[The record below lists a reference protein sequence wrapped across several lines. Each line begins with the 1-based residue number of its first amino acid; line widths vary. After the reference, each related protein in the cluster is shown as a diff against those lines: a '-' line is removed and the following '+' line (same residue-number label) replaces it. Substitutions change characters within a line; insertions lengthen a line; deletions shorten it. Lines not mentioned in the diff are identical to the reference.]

1 MAIPN
6 KNDGVLSMFY
16 YSPSVKQCHNLKGKP
31 WRAVVYYTDP
41 ITKLKRQKS
50 KTLRGA
56 NGKREALKMAR
67 EWMDEINAI
76 AEKNEFDKNEKTVE
90 SVILAYEEMR
100 LSKGIQKSTYKRNL
114 LITKNYI
121 TPYLGDYLFTSID
134 RNDIDDWVSKL
145 FEKGYSPTT
154 ILNAFKQLKKVYTY
168 YFDRDEI
175 EINPF
180 KGVKTPKGGGA
191 RKTHLTKE
199 QMDAFLSAVMTEYET
214 PQNAMYCGC
223 MIACYAGLRRG
234 EICALRWRNID
245 FQAQTITIDSA
256 IGYGEGGGYTKD
268 PKNESS
274 KRTFPI
280 LPQLLEV
287 LKERYDYLKPQSNW
301 FVIGNEEKFM
311 SLQSFTYSFQK
322 LADKYGLVDYYGK
335 RLTPH
340 GLRHNI
346 ASIGIRSGMD
356 IASLATMMGHAS
368 KAMTLDIYGDDDPDA
383 MKTASEKLA
392 LRFDDESEIAVS
404 DKTAEK
410 LYEIEQKLKQDET
423 AIQAEPKAKR
433 KPNRNTNRQVK
444 RKIKKRGI

>member
-1 MAIPN
+1 
-6 KNDGVLSMFY
+6 MFY
-16 YSPSVKQCHNLKGKP
+16 YSPSVKQCHNIKGKP
-31 WRAVVYYTDP
+31 WRATVYYTDP
-41 ITKLKRQKS
+41 ATKIKRQKT
-50 KTLRGA
+50 KTLREA
-56 NGKREALKMAR
+56 NGKREALKLAR
-67 EWMDEINAI
+67 VWMDELNAI
-76 AEKNEFDKNEKTVE
+76 ADKNEFDKNEKTVE

-100 LSKGIQKSTYKRNL
+100 LSRGIQKSTYKRNL

-134 RNDIDDWVSKL
+134 RNDIDDWLDKL

-154 ILNAFKQLKKVYTY
+154 ILNAFKELKKVYTY

-175 EINPF
+175 DKDPF

-199 QMDAFLSAVMTEYET
+199 QMNAFLNAVMTEYET
-214 PQNAMYCGC
+214 PKNAMYCGC

-234 EICALRWRNID
+234 EICGLRWRNID
-245 FQAQTITIDSA
+245 FQAQTITVDSA

-280 LPQLLEV
+280 MPQLLEV
-287 LKERYDYLKPQSNW
+287 LKERYDYLKPQNNW
-301 FVIGNEEKFM
+301 FVIGDKEKFM
-311 SLQSFTYSFQK
+311 SLQSFTNSFQK
-322 LADKYGLVDYYGK
+322 LADSYNLVDYYGK

-356 IASLATMMGHAS
+356 IASLAKMMGHAS
-368 KAMTLDIYGDDDPDA
+368 RAITLDIYGDDDPDA
-383 MKTASEKLA
+383 MKTATEKLA
-392 LRFDDESEIAVS
+392 LTFDDESEIAVS
-404 DKTAEK
+404 DETTKK
-410 LYEIEQKLKQDET
+410 LYELEQKY
-423 AIQAEPKAKR
+423 
-433 KPNRNTNRQVK
+433 RNQK
-444 RKIKKRGI
+444 EKEK

>member
-1 MAIPN
+1 
-6 KNDGVLSMFY
+6 MFY

-41 ITKLKRQKS
+41 ITKMKRQKS

-154 ILNAFKQLKKVYTY
+154 ILYALKKKKKVYTY

-404 DKTAEK
+404 DEIAEK
-410 LYEIEQKLKQDET
+410 LYSIEQKLKQDDT